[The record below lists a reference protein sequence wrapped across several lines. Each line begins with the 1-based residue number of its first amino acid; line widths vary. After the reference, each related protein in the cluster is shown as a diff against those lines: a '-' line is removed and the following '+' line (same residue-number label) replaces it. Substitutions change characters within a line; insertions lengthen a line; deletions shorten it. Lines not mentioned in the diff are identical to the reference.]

1 MKATVLKT
9 LSDPKLVWIFDNQH
23 RESACE
29 LKMSRR
35 RNGCTQQFVI
45 DRTFI
50 DQDDT
55 RWIIDYKTSQ
65 PQPGQSESE
74 FIQSQAEKYRS
85 QLENYR
91 DLMTAAENRNTRLAL
106 LLTDIP
112 ALIEIESANHN
123 QPGQQHKCLRHFAD
137 NRGNPSRIHT
147 GNDLQPGDRRSPR
160 GFPAL
165 CAHDVYQSARQ

>member
-1 MKATVLKT
+1 MDTFWELSLRPLQLSAAEMERTLSHMKTTVLKT
-9 LSDPKLVWIFDNQH
+9 LSDPKLYWIFDNQH

-35 RNGCTQQFVI
+35 HNGYTQQFAI

-91 DLMTAAENRNTRLAL
+91 T
-106 LLTDIP
+106 
-112 ALIEIESANHN
+112 
-123 QPGQQHKCLRHFAD
+123 
-137 NRGNPSRIHT
+137 
-147 GNDLQPGDRRSPR
+147 
-160 GFPAL
+160 
-165 CAHDVYQSARQ
+165 

>member
-1 MKATVLKT
+1 
-9 LSDPKLVWIFDNQH
+9 
-23 RESACE
+23 
-29 LKMSRR
+29 MSRR
-35 RNGCTQQFVI
+35 HNGHTQQFVI

-112 ALIEIESANHN
+112 ALIEIES
-123 QPGQQHKCLRHFAD
+123 
-137 NRGNPSRIHT
+137 S
-147 GNDLQPGDRRSPR
+147 
-160 GFPAL
+160 
-165 CAHDVYQSARQ
+165 